1 MSLAL
6 FLVALAGAVA
16 AVAYQDLTSI
26 STARKM
32 ENRRALS
39 FSALVETE
47 VANVAQFG
55 TMRMERLERLF
66 KDLVANSD
74 VEYLGLHNEAGQLL
88 VEAGRPKDT
97 GNLFSKAEGLHSLG
111 DDIQIFRRLSIRE
124 SFSASHGG
132 TWAGASPGGPG
143 GNPSGLIAGNVALT
157 LEFSGRWTTEAR
169 SDAIVH
175 LLVTTLI
182 LVAFAFSAVLM
193 LRATRRS
200 EVAERQKRLTQQ
212 RNQYLEG
219 INLMASG
226 LAHEIKNPIGA
237 VTGFAELLAQK
248 HPSDTEDGRFLR
260 TMLEALE
267 GVNEKVNRLL
277 SFARPKPTA
286 RTRLDMDNIVQKVVD
301 LLEPDISENEVTVEI
316 SLNGAIPLAS
326 LDSEQFKEVVLNLM
340 LNALDAVGRGG
351 KIRLETRY
359 DDNDSVHVLT
369 MTDNGQGIAAGDLE
383 KVFRPY
389 FTTKAS
395 GSGLGLAICKR
406 NVENH
411 NGTIWIISD
420 SNAGTSVIV
429 TIPLEESDEENS
441 HNR

>member
-1 MSLAL
+1 
-6 FLVALAGAVA
+6 
-16 AVAYQDLTSI
+16 
-26 STARKM
+26 M
-32 ENRRALS
+32 ENGRALS

-66 KDLVANSD
+66 KDLVANGN
-74 VEYLGLHNEAGQLL
+74 VEYLGLHNEKGQPL
-88 VEAGRPKDT
+88 VEAGHSKDARDLST
-97 GNLFSKAEGLHSLG
+97 KAEGLHSLG
-111 DDIQIFRRLSIRE
+111 DDIQVFRRLSIRE

-143 GNPSGLIAGNVALT
+143 GNPSGMITGNVALT
-157 LEFSGRWTTEAR
+157 LEFNGRWTTEAR
-169 SDAIVH
+169 SDAIAH

-200 EVAERQKRLTQQ
+200 EVAQRQKRLAEQ
-212 RNQYLEG
+212 RSQYLEG

-248 HPSDTEDGRFLR
+248 HSADTEDGRFSR

-267 GVNEKVNRLL
+267 GVNERVNRLL
-277 SFARPKPTA
+277 SFAKPKPTA

-301 LLEPDISENEVTVEI
+301 LLEPDISENKVTVEL
-316 SLNGAIPLAS
+316 SLNGSIPPAS
-326 LDSEQFKEVVLNLM
+326 LDPEQFKEIVLNLM
-340 LNALDAVGRGG
+340 LNAVDAVGSGG

-359 DDNDSVHVLT
+359 DKNDSVHVFT
-369 MTDNGQGIAAGDLE
+369 MTDNGPGIAAQDVE

-406 NVENH
+406 NAENH

-429 TIPLEESDEENS
+429 TIPLEEVDE
-441 HNR
+441 